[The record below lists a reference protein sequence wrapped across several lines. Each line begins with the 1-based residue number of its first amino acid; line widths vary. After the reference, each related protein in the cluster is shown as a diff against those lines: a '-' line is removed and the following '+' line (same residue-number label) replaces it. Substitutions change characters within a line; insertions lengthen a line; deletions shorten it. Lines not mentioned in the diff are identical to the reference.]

1 MTPPSP
7 SLSARMMNI
16 TYLIDTISVS
26 DQNTSDTTPYTSPAV
41 GRTAPL
47 SMEKTVWIAYS
58 GLVPMSPN
66 TTPSAPSASARPEVA
81 AAGRGAVS
89 PAAVSPAAV
98 SPAAAGGASS
108 VCASTTPHHNQG
120 AGRVSVGV
128 PGSLVGIGISMSER
142 VRVHGVA
149 VILLLVVL
157 ATGVA
162 ASARR
167 LRVPAPSLL
176 VVAGL
181 LVALV

>member
-89 PAAVSPAAV
+89 PAAVSPAA
-98 SPAAAGGASS
+98 AGGASS
-108 VCASTTPHHNQG
+108 VCASTTPHHTQG

-167 LRVPAPSLL
+167 LRVP
-176 VVAGL
+176 
-181 LVALV
+181 